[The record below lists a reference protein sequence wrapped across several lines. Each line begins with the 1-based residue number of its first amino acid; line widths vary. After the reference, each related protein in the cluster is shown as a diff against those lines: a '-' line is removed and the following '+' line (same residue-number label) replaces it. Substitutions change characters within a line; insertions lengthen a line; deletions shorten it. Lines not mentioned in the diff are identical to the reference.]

1 MLTCPSAWT
10 PAPADATVPFSSAC
24 YKASGYAISLREC
37 VERCALDGA
46 APVCPA
52 SAAENNFVSSVALF
66 TGINYLWLGVY
77 RNASGIDRCVTGVD
91 SDYTSY
97 SIQFGQPGLQATL
110 DRLMSEGIQSVA
122 VARTTADDVLSA

>member
-1 MLTCPSAWT
+1 MTTCPSAWT
-10 PAPADATVPFSSAC
+10 PAPSDATAPFSSAC

-46 APVCPA
+46 APVCPT
-52 SAAENNFVSSVALF
+52 AA
-66 TGINYLWLGVY
+66 T
-77 RNASGIDRCVTGVD
+77 DRLEAKVD
-91 SDYTSY
+91 R
-97 SIQFGQPGLQATL
+97 LQATL

>member
-1 MLTCPSAWT
+1 MTTCPSAWT
-10 PAPADATVPFSSAC
+10 PAPADATAPFSSAC

-46 APVCPA
+46 APVCARATHLESLVVA
-52 SAAENNFVSSVALF
+52 SADGTRAA
-66 TGINYLWLGVY
+66 T
-77 RNASGIDRCVTGVD
+77 DRLEAKVD
-91 SDYTSY
+91 R
-97 SIQFGQPGLQATL
+97 LQATL